1 MILHV
6 IYILR
11 ELKLPFNI
19 IAVLKTTITDN
30 ILHFNQNIPKYN
42 FEFVQTPLSAG
53 GVEMYVRWDNEIYGY
68 WKNVSIEAFQSLWIE
83 LQFTKQS
90 NIIWGVIY
98 RQHNAAKRFLDSFE
112 EAVDHYS
119 TTGKPICLL
128 GDISINVLR
137 AQTCDYAQ
145 QFLNCLPS
153 YAFLKA
159 IDMPTRVYN
168 NLGGGGGEYS
178 LTRG

>member
-1 MILHV
+1 
-6 IYILR
+6 
-11 ELKLPFNI
+11 
-19 IAVLKTTITDN
+19 
-30 ILHFNQNIPKYN
+30 
-42 FEFVQTPLSAG
+42 
-53 GVEMYVRWDNEIYGY
+53 MYVRWDNEIYGY

-119 TTGKPICLL
+119 TTGKPICRL

-153 YAFLKA
+153 YAFLAA

-168 NLGGGGGEYS
+168 NLGGGGGVLPYERLMGMCRWMGSHFHNWSDYNGVAFLIQLQEWGHKS
-178 LTRG
+178 SDSWGK